1 MKKKRQTD
9 AQIMKQRGQ
18 EYGPVGEQMKVIGKI
33 QFELFKYCM
42 DRNGGDPS
50 RKSPSTSGGRFFHSN
65 FTKVMI
71 INILFY

>member
-1 MKKKRQTD
+1 MKKKEQTD

-33 QFELFKYCM
+33 RFELFKYCM

-50 RKSPSTSGGRFFHSN
+50 RKALAHLAAGSFIP
-65 FTKVMI
+65 
-71 INILFY
+71 ILPR